1 MCLWVFV
8 GTQTFSRRSS
18 CPACPW
24 STGFNVCTYSWVLR
38 CWWIFECS
46 SGTRSP
52 FWILMGA
59 CLSLWVI
66 IGPPAV
72 SLGFLLVLVG
82 HCGAHVMVV
91 RHCEFLWVL
100 MGALGSMSMPTTQIS
115 NIFRHFSDSQKMSEL
130 LEIRVGRGGT
140 YVGVLV
146 VASAFSEVPPRASD
160 IFRQAEMSDAFVGGR
175 DPSTPQG
182 HHPTFSRQ

>member
-1 MCLWVFV
+1 MFVNKTCAFSLHPGFSSGPLGFSWGPHMSVCMCLWVFV

-24 STGFNVCTYSWVLR
+24 STCFNVCTYSWVLR
-38 CWWIFECS
+38 CWWMFECS

-100 MGALGSMSMPTTQIS
+100 MGGLGGPPPPQMPPTK
-115 NIFRHFSDSQKMSEL
+115 SDSL
-130 LEIRVGRGGT
+130 
-140 YVGVLV
+140 
-146 VASAFSEVPPRASD
+146 
-160 IFRQAEMSDAFVGGR
+160 RQAEIVGICRTHLRGGWG
-175 DPSTPQG
+175 P
-182 HHPTFSRQ
+182 